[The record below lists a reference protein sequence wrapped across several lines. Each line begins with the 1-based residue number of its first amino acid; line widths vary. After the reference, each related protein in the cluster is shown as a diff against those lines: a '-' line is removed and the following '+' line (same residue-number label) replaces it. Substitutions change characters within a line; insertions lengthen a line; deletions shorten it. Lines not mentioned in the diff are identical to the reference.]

1 MRFDGS
7 YIGDIPENILTG
19 KVTVKNLNYI
29 IDIINKVYKEVFK
42 ADLGLALNHIV
53 GEGYA
58 IISETPQIWMQGH
71 TEWASSDKPGV
82 YMWLKN
88 CMYECIVLLEN
99 WINENKI
106 VNREYILW
114 KNQLQFIFLWLDRP
128 LEDYKE
134 LNSKLEI

>member
-1 MRFDGS
+1 
-7 YIGDIPENILTG
+7 
-19 KVTVKNLNYI
+19 
-29 IDIINKVYKEVFK
+29 
-42 ADLGLALNHIV
+42 
-53 GEGYA
+53 
-58 IISETPQIWMQGH
+58 MQGH